1 MEKKIT
7 LIIPGAGEE
16 AEARDAPIQSGTTAA
31 DILRAAG
38 KDPAN
43 WQLQLRRGEGFV
55 SLGGQDDV
63 YKQTQDRE
71 KVFAVPK
78 DIVVG

>member
-1 MEKKIT
+1 MDKNIT

-16 AEARDAPIQSGTTAA
+16 AEARDAPIRPSTTAGEL
-31 DILRAAG
+31 LRAAG

-43 WQLQLRRGEGFV
+43 WQLQLKRGDGFV
-55 SLGGQDDV
+55 SVATQDDV
-63 YKQTQDRE
+63 YQQVAEGE
-71 KVFAVPK
+71 KVFVVPK

>member
-1 MEKKIT
+1 MEKRIT
-7 LIIPGAGEE
+7 LIIPGAGEA
-16 AEARDAPIQSGTTAA
+16 AEARDAPIQPGTKVA

-43 WQLQLRRGEGFV
+43 WQLQLKRGEGFV

-63 YKQTQDRE
+63 HKQVQDGE
-71 KVFAVPK
+71 KIYAVPK